1 MSPKA
6 TLYRCGCDYETI
18 VSAHAKKHKR
28 HCKKSGVFDKI
39 PITYRIPDK
48 LDRRKLRN
56 GVFEMVEK
64 SNRSMVVW
72 MCPEC
77 QSASP
82 LKTIAK
88 THIKNCRYVEDLETV
103 EPLGVRVKMI
113 CLSDLEPVEEE
124 ENKQEVSEEVSD
136 DSLPTEDA
144 QESIHTESD
153 IISIGEDNE
162 SIKESGTESGT
173 ESIDSESAESE
184 VPTTIASTKRKRSAL
199 EVRHGLKDLQDHLLA
214 DIQKKVDMLASVRDM
229 LQ

>member
-1 MSPKA
+1 
-6 TLYRCGCDYETI
+6 
-18 VSAHAKKHKR
+18 
-28 HCKKSGVFDKI
+28 
-39 PITYRIPDK
+39 
-48 LDRRKLRN
+48 
-56 GVFEMVEK
+56 MVEK

-88 THIKNCRYVEDLETV
+88 THIKNCRYVEDLETA

-124 ENKQEVSEEVSD
+124 ENKQEVSEK
-136 DSLPTEDA
+136 SLPTEDA
-144 QESIHTESD
+144 QESIHTESE

-162 SIKESGTESGT
+162 SIKESGTESVT
-173 ESIDSESAESE
+173 ESIDSESAESQ
-184 VPTTIASTKRKRSAL
+184 VPTAIASTKRKRSAL